1 VSVGILF
8 KAQLGMKR
16 HTTLLQRVEI
26 AACLIASLWV
36 VYDGCA
42 TDPSVEK
49 NYIALSAQKART
61 EIPTEDEV
69 IDVTVD
75 TVAHWSGNRAMPPA
89 GLRRERWSDEDRGY
103 VYMQEWRAVRMT
115 GYLQSADNQPDGDLH
130 MYICDSAYGDLSRSV
145 VVEMTSHFRQIRP
158 WQLYGLQ
165 KYFHQSVRVTGWLM
179 FDEEHSK
186 GADRANVW
194 EIHPVTKFEVSN
206 NGTWQDLQ

>member
-61 EIPTEDEV
+61 EIPT
-69 IDVTVD
+69 
-75 TVAHWSGNRAMPPA
+75 
-89 GLRRERWSDEDRGY
+89 EDRGY

-165 KYFHQSVRVTGWLM
+165 KYFHQPVRVTGWLM